1 MGALVDSQDTQQ
13 VSVTGSIKAGRRS
26 ARRRRQP
33 YAWLGASALALG
45 VGVAL
50 AGAGTAHADDSTS
63 MDSVRSAKGS
73 AASAPASRGPA
84 RRAGDSIAAGSTA
97 VQRAALRKT
106 AAVSGGGGGG
116 EASGAQYPQ
125 GFAAPRG
132 TTVEP
137 KPRGAASAASGL
149 VGPAVIA
156 RQRTPAADATVVESA
171 RNAVA
176 LAASNARQAW
186 EAFTSQPF
194 NQYVKGRILGRTAQ
208 IPQTTIVI
216 GGKSITVGNAILART
231 FFDGVDGSRT
241 GLAGLA
247 AYITAQIEASPLA
260 VVGVGDPTSGFTIN
274 NMTTPPSY
282 TAGGVTQTFRGMSG
296 DAYEVAFY
304 GAYPRAYLKPA
315 VGLPIETVFGE
326 STNLTANQWWPSSSE
341 VPVNYTLYYEESK
354 NSAYKDYKASGSAS
368 YTTTIAFNQP
378 GSAPYGLMTQLSNTD
393 TPSCAQSASCAGP
406 LRVGAGGLAV
416 SPDGRTLYAV
426 STSTNKLWAFDTAD
440 NSVRGSYNFI
450 GQRPTKITVASDG
463 YVYVTVG
470 ANEYGDANY
479 GHVEYLAP
487 TGGSFKKIDL
497 TLNNPQGITTNAAG
511 TEIYVADFGSNQLS
525 IIPANATRE
534 SQTTRINLGANPYFV
549 ASKPDTGNN
558 TLVYVSNYTSGSV
571 DVVRSVGGVG
581 TQVAALLG
589 FSRPAGLALTP
600 DGRYLYVANEAS
612 GDVSQ
617 IDTLDNNKIVNT
629 IKVGNS
635 PREVVI
641 KPGPD
646 PIEYPGADPY
656 TVVVSNS
663 GDNTVSLINSAGI
676 VLDTLATGGSGTNSL
691 AITPNSDS
699 GRNTLYAAN
708 TSGSISVLGLY
719 TVGQTPAFFDASDP
733 AYLVTLTT
741 TTTASGIVTFRN
753 GNQKGDPTYTTTSTA
768 TCRAGSTASL
778 GGCDVFNTTP
788 TDTTIDFVNEANTFI
803 TINKPNDEWGFLQGN
818 VMSNVV
824 YPQNGY
830 GGSATGSGS
839 FVYKAPLQGE
849 PGSCSAY
856 NCSGYSN
863 YGRVAGIPI
872 KFNES
877 GGTNTYTWSTATA
890 VAQAT
895 STVKGFTFNS
905 STTGTKGVKDVWLLA
920 GTAGFSYKNE
930 TSVSTTNTTTV
941 TDTNSF
947 TIPAGYEAVV
957 LGAWEVIKWY
967 GDWTVTDARKRTT
980 YTLPN
985 VWYATPLDGGGLF
998 TEGPY
1003 GCKVGSAACASLEQ
1017 GIIPGYNA
1025 DNPAPADYGIPPDIN
1040 GGLYYDNPF
1049 RTGITPISQLDTSTG
1064 TWKS

>member
-1 MGALVDSQDTQQ
+1 MDSQDTQQ
-13 VSVTGSIKAGRRS
+13 VSVTGAVKAGRRS

-50 AGAGTAHADDSTS
+50 AGAGSAHADDSTS
-63 MDSVRSAKGS
+63 VDSVRSAKDS

-84 RRAGDSIAAGSTA
+84 RRVGDSIAASSTA
-97 VQRAALRKT
+97 AQRAAAPST
-106 AAVSGGGGGG
+106 AAIAGVGGRSAASVS
-116 EASGAQYPQ
+116 QRTQ
-125 GFAAPRG
+125 GFAAPSSAV
-132 TTVEP
+132 TASQP
-137 KPRGAASAASGL
+137 LGATSVASRDARSAVIRAARPIPTPGAPAAFAASG
-149 VGPAVIA
+149 
-156 RQRTPAADATVVESA
+156 
-171 RNAVA
+171 
-176 LAASNARQAW
+176 ARQAW

-368 YTTTIAFNQP
+368 YSTTIAFNQP

-753 GNQKGDPTYTTTSTA
+753 GNQKEDPTYTTTSTA

-849 PGSCSAY
+849 PGSCSSY

>member
-1 MGALVDSQDTQQ
+1 VSQRT
-13 VSVTGSIKAGRRS
+13 
-26 ARRRRQP
+26 
-33 YAWLGASALALG
+33 
-45 VGVAL
+45 
-50 AGAGTAHADDSTS
+50 
-63 MDSVRSAKGS
+63 
-73 AASAPASRGPA
+73 
-84 RRAGDSIAAGSTA
+84 
-97 VQRAALRKT
+97 
-106 AAVSGGGGGG
+106 
-116 EASGAQYPQ
+116 Q
-125 GFAAPRG
+125 GFAAPS
-132 TTVEP
+132 
-137 KPRGAASAASGL
+137 SAATASQPLGATS
-149 VGPAVIA
+149 VASRDARSAVIRAA
-156 RQRTPAADATVVESA
+156 RPIPTPGAPA
-171 RNAVA
+171 A
-176 LAASNARQAW
+176 LAASGARQAW
-186 EAFTSQPF
+186 EAFTSRPF
-194 NQYVKGRILGRTAQ
+194 NQYVRGIVLGRTAEN
-208 IPQTTIVI
+208 PQTTIVI
-216 GGKSITVGNAILART
+216 GGKSITVGNAILARA
-231 FFDGVDGSRT
+231 FFDGYDGSRT

-247 AYITAQIEASPLA
+247 AYIRSRDQDRLL
-260 VVGVGDPTSGFTIN
+260 GDPISGFTIQN
-274 NMTTPPSY
+274 LTTPASF

-296 DAYEVAFY
+296 DPYEVAFY
-304 GAYPRAYLKPA
+304 GAYPRAFLKPA

-326 STNLTANQWWPSSSE
+326 STALTANQWWPSSSE
-341 VPVNYTLYYEESK
+341 VPENYTFFYD
-354 NSAYKDYKASGSAS
+354 SASKDYKASSSAS
-368 YTTTIAFNQP
+368 YSTTIAFNQP

-426 STSTNKLWAFDTAD
+426 STSTNKLWLFDTTD
-440 NSVRGSYNFI
+440 NSVKGSYNFI
-450 GQRPTKITVASDG
+450 GQGPTKITVASDG
-463 YVYVTVG
+463 YVYVTVR
-470 ANEYGDANY
+470 ANEYGDEQY

-497 TLNNPQGITTNAAG
+497 QLKNPQGITTNAAG

-534 SQTTRINLGANPYFV
+534 SQTTRLNLGANPYFV

-581 TQVAALLG
+581 TQLAALLG

-600 DGRYLYVANEAS
+600 DGRYLYVADEAS
-612 GDVSQ
+612 GYVSQ
-617 IDTLDNNKIVNT
+617 LDTLENNKIVNT
-629 IKVGNS
+629 IKVGNT

-641 KPGPD
+641 RPGPD
-646 PIEYPGADPY
+646 PIEYPDADPY

-676 VLDTLATGGSGTNSL
+676 VFDTLATGGSGTNSL

-708 TSGSISVLGLY
+708 TGGSISVLGLY
-719 TVGQTPAFFDASDP
+719 TIGQTPAFFDASDS

-741 TTTASGIVTFRN
+741 TTTAVVTFRN
-753 GNQKGDPTYTTTSTA
+753 NGTPKPPVYTTTSTA
-768 TCRAGSTASL
+768 TCRAGSTASQ

-788 TDTTIDFVNEANTFI
+788 TDTVIDFVNEDDTFI
-803 TINKPNDEWGFLQGN
+803 RVDKPNDEWGFVQGN
-818 VMSNVV
+818 ILSNAV
-824 YPQNGY
+824 YPL
-830 GGSATGSGS
+830 SGSGQGS
-839 FVYKAPLQGE
+839 FTYKTPPPDG
-849 PGSCSAY
+849 PGCSVSNKFY
-856 NCSGYSN
+856 CSGYSD

-930 TSVSTTNTTTV
+930 TNVSTTNTTTV
-941 TDTNSF
+941 TDTASF
-947 TIPAGYEAVV
+947 TIPVGYEAVV

-967 GDWTVTDARKRTT
+967 GDWTVTDARERTI

-985 VWYATPLDGGGLF
+985 VWYATPVDGGGLT
-998 TEGPY
+998 TEGPF

-1017 GIIPGYNA
+1017 GIIPGFTA
-1025 DNPAPADYGIPPDIN
+1025 ENPAPADYGIPPDIN

>member
-1 MGALVDSQDTQQ
+1 MDSQGTQQ
-13 VSVTGSIKAGRRS
+13 VSVTGSVKAGRRS

-33 YAWLGASALALG
+33 YAWLGASALTLG

-50 AGAGTAHADDSTS
+50 AGAGTAHADDSPS
-63 MDSVRSAKGS
+63 ADSARSANGS
-73 AASAPASRGPA
+73 TSSAPASRGPA
-84 RRAGDSIAAGSTA
+84 RRAGDSAVIGSIAG
-97 VQRAALRKT
+97 QRAAAPST
-106 AAVSGGGGGG
+106 AAAVPVGGGRSA
-116 EASGAQYPQ
+116 ASVSQRTQ
-125 GFAAPRG
+125 GFAAPSSAA
-132 TTVEP
+132 TASQP
-137 KPRGAASAASGL
+137 LGAASVASRAERS
-149 VGPAVIA
+149 AVIRAA
-156 RQRTPAADATVVESA
+156 RPIPTPGAPA
-171 RNAVA
+171 A
-176 LAASNARQAW
+176 LAASGARQAW
-186 EAFTSQPF
+186 EAFTSRPF
-194 NQYVKGRILGRTAQ
+194 NQYVRGIVLGRTAEN
-208 IPQTTIVI
+208 PQTTIVI
-216 GGKSITVGNAILART
+216 GGKSITVGNAILARA
-231 FFDGVDGSRT
+231 FFDGYDGSRT

-247 AYITAQIEASPLA
+247 AYIRSRDQDRLL
-260 VVGVGDPTSGFTIN
+260 GDPISGFTIQN
-274 NMTTPPSY
+274 LTTPASF

-296 DAYEVAFY
+296 DPYEVAFY
-304 GAYPRAYLKPA
+304 GAYPRAFLKPA

-326 STNLTANQWWPSSSE
+326 STALTANQWWPSSSE
-341 VPVNYTLYYEESK
+341 VPENYTFFYD
-354 NSAYKDYKASGSAS
+354 SASKDYKASSSAS
-368 YTTTIAFNQP
+368 YSTTIAFNQP

-426 STSTNKLWAFDTAD
+426 STSTNKLWLFDTTD
-440 NSVRGSYNFI
+440 NSVKGSYNFI
-450 GQRPTKITVASDG
+450 GQGPTKITVASDG
-463 YVYVTVG
+463 YVYVTVR
-470 ANEYGDANY
+470 ANEYGDEKY

-497 TLNNPQGITTNAAG
+497 QLKNPQGITTNAAG

-534 SQTTRINLGANPYFV
+534 SQTTRLNLGANPYFV

-581 TQVAALLG
+581 TQLAALLG

-600 DGRYLYVANEAS
+600 DGRYLYVADEAS
-612 GDVSQ
+612 GYVSQ
-617 IDTLDNNKIVNT
+617 LDTLENNKIVNT
-629 IKVGNS
+629 IKVGNT

-641 KPGPD
+641 RPGPD
-646 PIEYPGADPY
+646 PIEYPDADPY

-676 VLDTLATGGSGTNSL
+676 VFDTLATGGSGTNSL

-708 TSGSISVLGLY
+708 TGGSISVLGLY
-719 TVGQTPAFFDASDP
+719 TIGQTPAFFDASDS

-741 TTTASGIVTFRN
+741 TTTAVVTFRN
-753 GNQKGDPTYTTTSTA
+753 NGTPKPPVYTTTSTA
-768 TCRAGSTASL
+768 TCRAGSTASQ

-788 TDTTIDFVNEANTFI
+788 TDTVIDFVNEDDTFI
-803 TINKPNDEWGFLQGN
+803 RVDKPNDEWGFVQGN
-818 VMSNVV
+818 ILSNAV
-824 YPQNGY
+824 YPL
-830 GGSATGSGS
+830 SGSGQGS
-839 FVYKAPLQGE
+839 FTYKTPPPDG
-849 PGSCSAY
+849 PGCSVSNKFY
-856 NCSGYSN
+856 CSGYSD

-930 TSVSTTNTTTV
+930 TNVSTTNTTTV
-941 TDTNSF
+941 TDTASF
-947 TIPAGYEAVV
+947 TIPVGYEAVV

-967 GDWTVTDARKRTT
+967 GDWTVTDARERTT

-985 VWYATPLDGGGLF
+985 VWYATPVDGGGLT
-998 TEGPY
+998 TEGPF

-1017 GIIPGYNA
+1017 GIIPGFTA
-1025 DNPAPADYGIPPDIN
+1025 ENPAPADYGIPPDIN